1 MLAEGGDGAEDAAG
15 LELGLITVAQDLGVT
30 GLFRG
35 TQARLLQMIV
45 IVVVQLLVYDSVKS
59 FVGLP
64 VTGAR

>member
-1 MLAEGGDGAEDAAG
+1 M
-15 LELGLITVAQDLGVT
+15 ELGLITVAQDLGVT